1 MGCVCDGEQD
11 RQLVDIASSC
21 GLTALLL
28 GKQGTVA
35 ALARNVLA
43 LKVTVQETYTEEH
56 NAVTGRE
63 RNTREEDSE

>member
-11 RQLVDIASSC
+11 RQLVDTASSC
-21 GLTALLL
+21 GLAASLL

-35 ALARNVLA
+35 ALACNVLA

-63 RNTREEDSE
+63 